1 MDVLPAPEG
10 AVMMM
15 ILFLI
20 GICKEK
26 EEKRKL
32 LKVKGPKYFKYL

>member
-1 MDVLPAPEG
+1 LPEPEG

-15 ILFLI
+15 ILLDV

-26 EEKRKL
+26 EEKAKAGG
-32 LKVKGPKYFKYL
+32 VS